1 MGLCQ
6 FSKWLEQAGL
16 NAFQDAAFNLTRPS
30 PLGRGRSPTQHAVP
44 RFFPGGFCN
53 YRVIEQI
60 AVFWLSRVN
69 AGLLPTCNP
78 SKAVPI
84 LYGSMRIVGLRK
96 VRLVCAVLVALV
108 GIGSAASYAA
118 TMSADEIIQKAVHR
132 SQLSSKETKKSAF
145 TYTKVNVTE
154 EFDSSGKVKERKE
167 KVYEVSF
174 RDGASRL
181 RLLEVNG
188 HAPSD
193 SDLKKLA
200 ENESSYRL
208 LTGKSKA
215 DKKDNHENFLTPE
228 LVARFNFTLI
238 GQAPINGRTA
248 YEISFRPK
256 NPPPATHHV
265 LDRLLD
271 RLSGTLW
278 IDTEEYETARAD
290 IQLGSEVTLLGGVI
304 GSLKKLAYTMTR
316 TRVADGVWLN
326 TYSSGDFEG
335 RKLIDSMRI
344 KTKSESRDFKP
355 VRIAS

>member
-1 MGLCQ
+1 MG
-6 FSKWLEQAGL
+6 G
-16 NAFQDAAFNLTRPS
+16 
-30 PLGRGRSPTQHAVP
+30 
-44 RFFPGGFCN
+44 
-53 YRVIEQI
+53 
-60 AVFWLSRVN
+60 
-69 AGLLPTCNP
+69 
-78 SKAVPI
+78 
-84 LYGSMRIVGLRK
+84 
-96 VRLVCAVLVALV
+96 
-108 GIGSAASYAA
+108 AASYAA
-118 TMSADEIIQKAVHR
+118 EMSADEVIQKAVHR
-132 SQLSSKETKKSAF
+132 SQLTSKETKKPAF

-154 EFDSSGKVKERKE
+154 EFDSTGKVKERKE

-181 RLLEVNG
+181 KLLEVNG
-188 HAPSD
+188 HAPAD

-200 ENESSYRL
+200 ENESNYRL

-215 DKKDNHENFLTPE
+215 EKKEKDNRENFLTPE
-228 LVARFNFTLI
+228 LVARFNFTLV
-238 GQAPINGRTA
+238 GKAPINGRAA

-256 NPPPATHHV
+256 NPPPPTHHV

-278 IDTEEYETARAD
+278 IDSEEYEIARAD
-290 IQLGSEVTLLGGVI
+290 IQLGSEVNLLGGVI

-316 TRVADGVWLN
+316 TRVADGVWFN

-355 VRIAS
+355 LRIAS

>member
-1 MGLCQ
+1 
-6 FSKWLEQAGL
+6 
-16 NAFQDAAFNLTRPS
+16 
-30 PLGRGRSPTQHAVP
+30 
-44 RFFPGGFCN
+44 
-53 YRVIEQI
+53 
-60 AVFWLSRVN
+60 
-69 AGLLPTCNP
+69 
-78 SKAVPI
+78 
-84 LYGSMRIVGLRK
+84 MRIVGLRK
-96 VRLVCAVLVALV
+96 VRVSCAVLFALL

-118 TMSADEIIQKAVHR
+118 TMSADEVIQKAVHR
-132 SQLSSKETKKSAF
+132 SQLSSKETKKPAY

-181 RLLEVNG
+181 KLLEVNG
-188 HAPSD
+188 RAPAD
-193 SDLKKLA
+193 GDLKKLA
-200 ENESSYRL
+200 ENESNYRL

-215 DKKDNHENFLTPE
+215 AKKDNRENFLTPE
-228 LVARFNFTLI
+228 LVARFNFALL
-238 GQAPINGRTA
+238 GQTSISGRMA

-256 NPPPATHHV
+256 NPPPPTRHV

-271 RLSGTLW
+271 RLSGTIW
-278 IDTEEYETARAD
+278 IDSEEYEIARAD
-290 IQLGSEVTLLGGVI
+290 IQLGSEVNLLGGVI

-316 TRVADGVWLN
+316 TRVADGVWFN

-355 VRIAS
+355 LRIAS